1 MTGQM
6 TIFEYLNPPTFDYET
21 ELERDLKRGSQF
33 ENGKRRIIAMYDL
46 AVSPV
51 ERQKMLAKEYGIGGH
66 SADYTDGSSGFVD
79 YSGNGITISRWDEEE
94 KKTFSWAFVERA
106 IKALID
112 RGEYQGGKSA
122 T

>member
-1 MTGQM
+1 M
-6 TIFEYLNPPTFDYET
+6 TIFEYLNPPTFDYES

-33 ENGKRRIIAMYDL
+33 ENGKKRIRAMYDL

-79 YSGNGITISRWDEEE
+79 YSGKGITISRWGEEE
-94 KKTFSWAFVERA
+94 KKTFSWSVVER
-106 IKALID
+106 IL
-112 RGEYQGGKSA
+112 REMVENGRYGL
-122 T
+122 

>member
-33 ENGKRRIIAMYDL
+33 ENGKRRIRAMYNL
-46 AVSPV
+46 AMSPV

-66 SADYTDGSSGFVD
+66 SADYMDGSRGFVD
-79 YSGNGITISRWDEEE
+79 YSGKGIKISRWGEEEE
-94 KKTFSWAFVERA
+94 KVFSWSIVDKV
-106 IKALID
+106 IKEMID
-112 RGEYQGGKSA
+112 DGRYGL
-122 T
+122 